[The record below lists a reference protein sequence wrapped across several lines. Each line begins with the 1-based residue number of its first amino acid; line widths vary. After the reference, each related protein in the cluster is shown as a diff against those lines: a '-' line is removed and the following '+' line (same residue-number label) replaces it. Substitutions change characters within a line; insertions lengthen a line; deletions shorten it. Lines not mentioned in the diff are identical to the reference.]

1 MEIVLKQLYTASGI
15 NPEMMTVKANGEEK
29 HPECTGTNL
38 ERKTIPL

>member
-15 NPEMMTVKANGEEK
+15 NPEMTLKANGKEK
-29 HPECTGTNL
+29 HPEFAVTNL